1 MPSKRIANRRVR
13 LLAVNGQK
21 GRQNMAEIYR
31 ALCIGSI
38 ALALLVR
45 NEGFTLFTVVF
56 TFPYW
61 FEWICRKAGVK

>member
-1 MPSKRIANRRVR
+1 
-13 LLAVNGQK
+13 
-21 GRQNMAEIYR
+21 MAEIYR
-31 ALCIGSI
+31 ALCIGCI
-38 ALALLVR
+38 ALALLAR

>member
-1 MPSKRIANRRVR
+1 MGKNK
-13 LLAVNGQK
+13 K
-21 GRQNMAEIYR
+21 GRQNMTEIYR
-31 ALCIGSI
+31 ALCIGAI